1 VKAFKILVGSM
12 ENTLLVDDIL
22 MADKKLD
29 HRDVQNGDL
38 IVFYAPIDNRPKYIK
53 RVAAKA
59 GQTIEIRNKD
69 VYVDG
74 IIIPLPPEAKH
85 EDSTIFPYDSI
96 KIASGGQ
103 RDNMPIRTVPKGKL
117 FVMGDNRDNS
127 YDSRFWGFLDEK
139 DVIGK
144 ALYIHFSIDR
154 QTKHIRWERIGK
166 RLDRNYLFTDS
177 VAAIQF
183 SR

>member
-1 VKAFKILVGSM
+1 MVNKIMDLQ
-12 ENTLLVDDIL
+12 DI
-22 MADKKLD
+22 
-29 HRDVQNGDL
+29 HNGDL
-38 IVFYAPIDNRPKYIK
+38 IVFYGPDKNRSNYIE
-53 RVAAKA
+53 RVIAKT
-59 GQTIEIRNKD
+59 GQTVEIRNKD

-74 IIIPLPPEAKH
+74 KFIPLPPEAKH
-85 EDSTIFPYDSI
+85 EDSTIFPYDRS
-96 KIASGGQ
+96 KIGSGGQ
-103 RDNMPIRTVPKGKL
+103 RDNLPIRKIPKGKL

-127 YDSRFWGFLDEK
+127 FDSRFWGFLDEK

-166 RLDRNYLFTDS
+166 RLDQNYLVTDS
-177 VAAIQF
+177 ITAIQS